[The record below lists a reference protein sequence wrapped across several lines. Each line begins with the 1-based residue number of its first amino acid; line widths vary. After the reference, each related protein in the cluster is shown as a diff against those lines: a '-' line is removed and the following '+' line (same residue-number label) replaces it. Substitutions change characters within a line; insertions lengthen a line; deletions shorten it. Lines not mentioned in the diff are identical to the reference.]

1 MKKIL
6 VSDIDNTV
14 ADQFLRIKNYFN
26 FSTNEYNYNGNS
38 IEAVKQD
45 EVLEY
50 SVEAM
55 KILSNEYEIHW
66 LSARPLDQ
74 YDATY
79 DWLIDKDFIVD
90 SLTLVESHEK
100 KIPILRKMNPDLFID
115 DMKYDYLSFE
125 PKLATRFISL
135 VRSLN
140 INYIIFDGNWKRTL
154 ETLDYT
160 T

>member
-14 ADQFLRIKNYFN
+14 ADQFARIKNYFN
-26 FSTNEYNYNGNS
+26 FETNEYNYDGNS
-38 IEAVKQD
+38 TEAVKQD

-55 KILSNEYEIHW
+55 KALSNQFEIHW

-79 DWLIDKDFIVD
+79 YWLKDKGFIVD

-100 KIPILRKMNPDLFID
+100 KIPILKKMNPDLFID
-115 DMKYDYLSFE
+115 DMKYDYLKKSFNKIWR
-125 PKLATRFISL
+125 PCFTL
-135 VRSLN
+135 
-140 INYIIFDGNWKRTL
+140 IIV
-154 ETLDYT
+154 
-160 T
+160 